1 MSIRNILRPD
11 ISIIGAGII
20 GNSIALSL
28 QRKGFQVSVYDSN
41 PSPGFGTTSYSS
53 GICRMYYSIL
63 DSVKFA
69 WEGYQTWKDWQNYLQ
84 LPSKDIN
91 FAKMNECGVFI
102 FDTPN
107 SHFIISADI

>member
-53 GICRMYYSIL
+53 GICRMYYSLL
-63 DSVKFA
+63 DSAKLS
-69 WEGYQTWKDWQNYLQ
+69 WEGYHYFKDW
-84 LPSKDIN
+84 
-91 FAKMNECGVFI
+91 
-102 FDTPN
+102 
-107 SHFIISADI
+107 HFSNWHEWFG